1 MPLLDGL
8 AYSPAFLVPA
18 TLVVGLCIGSFLN
31 VVAHRLPLMI
41 QREWR
46 AEARAVLEL
55 APVDEPAFSLVRPAS
70 HCPACRTPIKPWH
83 NVPVLGWLWLRG
95 RCAACGAAISVQ
107 YPLVEALTG
116 LLSAYCAWRLGW
128 TPQLAAGLALTW
140 TLMALAV
147 IDLKT
152 QFLHDS
158 ITLPLLWLGLALSLA
173 GVFATPRDA
182 ILGAV
187 AGYVV
192 LRAFSEAYGRLRNLE
207 AMGHGDFKLFAAL
220 GAWFGW
226 QALLPI
232 LLVSSLLGA
241 LVGLGLILLRKHD
254 RNVPIPFGPY
264 LALAGWIMLVH
275 GADLT
280 RTWLKIAL
288 PS

>member
-8 AYSPAFLVPA
+8 TSSPAFLVA
-18 TLVVGLCIGSFLN
+18 AVLLVGLCIGSFLN
-31 VVAHRLPLMI
+31 VVAHRLPLML

-46 AEARAVLEL
+46 QEARSVLEL
-55 APVDEPAFSLVRPAS
+55 APVEETAVSLVRPAS

-83 NVPVLGWLWLRG
+83 NVPVFGWLWLRG
-95 RCAACGAAISVQ
+95 RCASCSATISMQ

-128 TPQLAAGLALTW
+128 TPELGAALLLTW
-140 TLMALAV
+140 TLVALAV

-152 QFLHDS
+152 QFLYDS
-158 ITLPLLWLGLALSLA
+158 ITLPLLWLGLLLSLE
-173 GVFATPRDA
+173 GLFATPRDA
-182 ILGAV
+182 IIGAA
-187 AGYVV
+187 AGYVA
-192 LRAFSEAYGRLRNLE
+192 LRAFSELYGRLRRLD

-241 LVGLGLILLRKHD
+241 LVGLGLILLRGHD

-264 LALAGWIMLVH
+264 LAVAGWLMLVH

>member
-8 AYSPAFLVPA
+8 NPGPAFLVA
-18 TLVVGLCIGSFLN
+18 SVLLVGLCIGSFLN
-31 VVAHRLPLMI
+31 VVIHRLPLML

-55 APVDEPAFSLVRPAS
+55 APAEEPAVSLVRPAS

-95 RCAACGAAISVQ
+95 RCASCGAAISVQ

-128 TPQLAAGLALTW
+128 TPELGAALLLTW
-140 TLMALAV
+140 GLVALAV

-152 QFLHDS
+152 QFLYDS
-158 ITLPLLWLGLALSLA
+158 ITLPLLWLGLLLSLE
-173 GVFATPRDA
+173 GLFATPRDA

-187 AGYVV
+187 AGYVA
-192 LRAFSEAYGRLRNLE
+192 LRGFSGLYGWLRKVD

-241 LVGLGLILLRKHD
+241 LVGLGLILLRGHD

-264 LALAGWIMLVH
+264 LAFAGWLMLVH
-275 GADLT
+275 GTDLT

>member
-8 AYSPAFLVPA
+8 AYSPAVLVPA

-55 APVDEPAFSLVRPAS
+55 APVDEPALSLVRPAS

-83 NVPVLGWLWLRG
+83 NVPVFGWLWLRG
-95 RCAACGAAISVQ
+95 RCAACGAAIPVQ
-107 YPLVEALTG
+107 YPLVEAITG

-140 TLMALAV
+140 TLVALAL

-158 ITLPLLWLGLALSLA
+158 ITLPLLWLGLLLSLA
-173 GVFATPRDA
+173 GTFATPRDA
-182 ILGAV
+182 ILGAA

-192 LRAFSEAYGRLRNLE
+192 LRAFSELYGWLRNVE

-220 GAWFGW
+220 GAWMGVG
-226 QALLPI
+226 ALLPVLLI
-232 LLVSSLLGA
+232 ASLVGAVVGGAWLLVQGRDKA
-241 LVGLGLILLRKHD
+241 T
-254 RNVPIPFGPY
+254 PIPFGPV
-264 LALAGWIMLVH
+264 LALAGGIQFFGGW
-275 GADLT
+275 T
-280 RTWLKIAL
+280 L
-288 PS
+288 PQFLRLFSFA

>member
-8 AYSPAFLVPA
+8 PPSPALLV
-18 TLVVGLCIGSFLN
+18 TGVLLVGLCVGSFLN
-31 VVAHRLPLMI
+31 VVAHRLPLML

-55 APVDEPAFSLVRPAS
+55 APADEPAVSLARPAS
-70 HCPACRTPIKPWH
+70 HCPGCRTPIKPWH

-95 RCAACGAAISVQ
+95 RCAACGAAISLQ

-116 LLSAYCAWRLGW
+116 LLSAWCAWRLGW
-128 TPQLAAGLALTW
+128 TPELAAGLLLTW
-140 TLMALAV
+140 ALVALAV
-147 IDLKT
+147 IDLRT
-152 QFLHDS
+152 QFLYDS
-158 ITLPLLWLGLALSLA
+158 ITLPLLWLGLLLSLA
-173 GVFATPRDA
+173 GLFATPRDA
-182 ILGAV
+182 IVGAA
-187 AGYVV
+187 AGYVS
-192 LRAFSEAYGRLRNLE
+192 LRVFSELYGRLRRVD

-226 QALLPI
+226 QALLPV

-241 LVGLGLILLRKHD
+241 FVGLGLILLRGHD

-264 LALAGWIMLVH
+264 LAFAGWLMLVH
-275 GADLT
+275 GDDLT

>member
-8 AYSPAFLVPA
+8 NPGPAFLVA
-18 TLVVGLCIGSFLN
+18 SVLLVGLCIGSFLN
-31 VVAHRLPLMI
+31 VVIHRLPLML

-55 APVDEPAFSLVRPAS
+55 APAEEPAVSLVRPAS

-95 RCAACGAAISVQ
+95 RCASCGAAISVQ

-128 TPQLAAGLALTW
+128 TPELGAALLLTW
-140 TLMALAV
+140 GLVALAV

-152 QFLHDS
+152 QFLYDS
-158 ITLPLLWLGLALSLA
+158 ITLPLLWLGLLLSLE
-173 GVFATPRDA
+173 GLFATPRDA

-187 AGYVV
+187 AGYVA
-192 LRAFSEAYGRLRNLE
+192 LRGFSGLYGWLRKVD

-241 LVGLGLILLRKHD
+241 LVGLGLILLRDHD

-264 LALAGWIMLVH
+264 LAFAGWLMLVH
-275 GADLT
+275 GTDLT

>member
-1 MPLLDGL
+1 MTVLDGL
-8 AYSPAFLVPA
+8 ALSPAFLVSA
-18 TLVVGLCIGSFLN
+18 TVLVGLCVGSFLN
-31 VVAHRLPLMI
+31 VVAHRLPLMHR
-41 QREWR
+41 REWR
-46 AEARAVLEL
+46 EEARAVLEL
-55 APVDEPAFSLVRPAS
+55 APVAEPAVSLVRPAS

-95 RCAACGAAISVQ
+95 RCAACGAPISMQ
-107 YPLVEALTG
+107 YPLVEALAG
-116 LLSAYCAWRLGW
+116 LLSGYCAWQFGW
-128 TPQLAAGLALTW
+128 SPQLAAGLVLTW
-140 TLMALAV
+140 SLLALAV

-152 QFLHDS
+152 QFLFDS
-158 ITLPLLWLGLALSLA
+158 ITLPLLWLGLLLSLA

-182 ILGAV
+182 LLGA
-187 AGYVV
+187 AGGYVV
-192 LRAFSEAYGRLRNLE
+192 LRTFSGLYGRLRNLD

-232 LLVSSLLGA
+232 LLVSSLVGA
-241 LVGLGLILLRKHD
+241 VVGLALIALRGHD

-275 GADLT
+275 GPDLM